1 MDLTLADANRMIE
14 AAIAKAE
21 GINYKLC
28 VAVCDAGGRLV
39 AFSRT
44 DGTHWRS
51 NYAAQ
56 GKAVASSGSGRASGD
71 IPADSPVVQ
80 AINAADGGHALHA
93 QGGLPVIRG
102 GELIGAVGGSGGTS
116 QTDEDCARAGIA
128 AL

>member
-1 MDLTLADANRMIE
+1 MDLTLADANRMIA

-39 AFSRT
+39 AFSRM
-44 DGTHWRS
+44 DGAHWLS

-56 GKAVASSGSGRASGD
+56 GKAVASAGSGRASRD
-71 IPADSPVVQ
+71 IPGESPSVQ
-80 AINAADGGHALHA
+80 ALMAADGGHVLPA
-93 QGGLPVIRG
+93 QGGLPLVKD

-116 QTDEDCARAGIA
+116 QTDEDCARAGVDA
-128 AL
+128 F